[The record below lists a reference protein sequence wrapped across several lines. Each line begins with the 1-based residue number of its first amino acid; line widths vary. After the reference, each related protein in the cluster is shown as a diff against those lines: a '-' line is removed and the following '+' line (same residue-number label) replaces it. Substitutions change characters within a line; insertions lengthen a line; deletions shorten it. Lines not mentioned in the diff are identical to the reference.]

1 MERAVVKQGTAIKAT
16 TAGRNPLKAFSTQI
30 LSCIWVKHKAIAN
43 MMRKEGS
50 ILPKAQMIP
59 PGIFFNLYPTKMDM
73 FTANIP
79 GRDWAMAKRSMK
91 SSLESQPRST
101 TSR

>member
-50 ILPKAQMIP
+50 ILPNAQMIP
-59 PGIFFNLYPTKMDM
+59 PGIFF
-73 FTANIP
+73 
-79 GRDWAMAKRSMK
+79 
-91 SSLESQPRST
+91 SL
-101 TSR
+101 